1 MSDGFHRPSGGER
14 RAASKALAEAAGG
27 QPRLWEGKAASRMMM
42 SSPFR
47 RGLCTGSSFQ
57 QTLRQRMREVSPSC
71 PAGCLTPLP
80 HVLLLP
86 RLQELRAISQAG
98 ASESEAVVPAGL
110 AQPKNVHEFRRK
122 PRQGPQRRMVDHLL
136 PPYVECNFRSLHFMM
151 VRFPR
156 VSDFPREKCAPSRLH
171 PPPEHAVLGV
181 RPLPSGWRAAAPDVT
196 LPRPLAQGLPAGEPR
211 PALPPLLQELPLRLS
226 FDEH

>member
-1 MSDGFHRPSGGER
+1 
-14 RAASKALAEAAGG
+14 
-27 QPRLWEGKAASRMMM
+27 MM

-71 PAGCLTPLP
+71 PAGCLTPATSRA
-80 HVLLLP
+80 LLP
-86 RLQELRAISQAG
+86 RLQELRALSQAG

-110 AQPKNVHEFRRK
+110 AQPKAVHEFRRK

-156 VSDFPREKCAPSRLH
+156 VSDFPREKCAPRC
-171 PPPEHAVLGV
+171 PPP
-181 RPLPSGWRAAAPDVT
+181 
-196 LPRPLAQGLPAGEPR
+196 
-211 PALPPLLQELPLRLS
+211 LPPQACPLQRAHSRPGCPPAALRLAPS
-226 FDEH
+226 CTRRYPPSPRSRRVYQPESLDLLYRHYYKNFRFG